1 MDEKKRKEHGKDEED
16 IVFDFELF
24 SFALSCPPLS
34 FFFPFHP
41 FFLSSIPL
49 LLLVSEVA
57 TWKGKTMKRNRK
69 KEIIRLLPKEDISDG
84 RRKRMRERG
93 RERMRERGRK
103 ERKNCVLGLSRL
115 VSLVL
120 LCLLNWT
127 EWIAC
132 FFFGR
137 QLFLFSGFLLLL
149 SLSLWSFFLRLLS
162 LSLFLWD
169 TEKKNRNSV
178 PQKVTQINKSHRKQ
192 PRKWR

>member
-1 MDEKKRKEHGKDEED
+1 MDEKKRREHGKDEED

-34 FFFPFHP
+34 FSFPFHSS
-41 FFLSSIPL
+41 FLSSIPL

-84 RRKRMRERG
+84 RRKRMREGG
-93 RERMRERGRK
+93 RERGNERRRERERGRK

-120 LCLLNWT
+120 LCLLN
-127 EWIAC
+127 
-132 FFFGR
+132 
-137 QLFLFSGFLLLL
+137 
-149 SLSLWSFFLRLLS
+149 
-162 LSLFLWD
+162 
-169 TEKKNRNSV
+169 
-178 PQKVTQINKSHRKQ
+178 
-192 PRKWR
+192 